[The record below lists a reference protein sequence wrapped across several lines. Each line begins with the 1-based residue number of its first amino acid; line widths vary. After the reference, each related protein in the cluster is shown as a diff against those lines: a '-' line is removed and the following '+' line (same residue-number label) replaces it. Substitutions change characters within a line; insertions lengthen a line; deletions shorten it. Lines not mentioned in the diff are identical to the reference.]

1 VSNPTIDNPRRC
13 TLSRRK
19 QPSQLPEHVQSSIFS
34 ASSDDPKTNLH
45 DSMDED
51 KVVLEMDGVHCGD
64 DSGLGSVWEA
74 NLRMPAMIQWT
85 GTIPPNTSTMALVS
99 SLDVTPSIL
108 SLVFNHTETREE
120 NIDTSFDG
128 QDVSAVWLGRADEYD
143 SEKRVLFFWR
153 DGFLLNLEPL
163 GPPFG
168 RFDVVAV
175 KVGRIKAWYWTK
187 SAHYNND
194 VEVYHYPPLLF
205 DTISD
210 PAEAHPIEYPH
221 NSTSNKY
228 AQLVLRIDYL
238 IEEHKRDIASS
249 FPHPLTLARD
259 PKYIPCINRTTGCRS
274 EPLFTELQQIAS
286 SHTHS

>member
-1 VSNPTIDNPRRC
+1 MN
-13 TLSRRK
+13 
-19 QPSQLPEHVQSSIFS
+19 
-34 ASSDDPKTNLH
+34 
-45 DSMDED
+45 ED
-51 KVVLEMDGVHCGD
+51 KVVLEMNGVHCGD

-99 SLDVTPSIL
+99 SLDVAPSIL
-108 SLVFNHTETREE
+108 SLVFNHTAENHQE
-120 NIDTSFDG
+120 NIDATFDG

-210 PAEAHPIEYPH
+210 PAEAHPIDYPH

-238 IEEHKRDIASS
+238 IEEHKREIESS
-249 FPHPLTLARD
+249 FPYPLTIARD

-274 EPLFTELQQIAS
+274 EPLFTELQQIVF
-286 SHTHS
+286 SHKQ